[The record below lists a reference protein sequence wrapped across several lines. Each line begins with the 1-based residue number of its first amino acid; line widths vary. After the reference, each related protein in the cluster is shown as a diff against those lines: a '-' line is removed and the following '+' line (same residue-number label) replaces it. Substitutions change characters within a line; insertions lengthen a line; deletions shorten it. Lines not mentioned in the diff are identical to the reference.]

1 MLTLE
6 SAKSYL
12 KIDFDDMDEDIANLI
27 MEAEAVVFASTGIL
41 AEEVERSNNDT
52 LKNLYNITVKIVLK
66 NLFDEKEINGARLRA
81 FYLKLKPLYSRYVNG
96 KLGTSQY
103 VALADSSAPE
113 IHADE
118 AVVTEETD
126 MTEKAAE
133 TKQKPTAA
141 TKKQGI
147 ILLLIQ
153 LIIYTALGFLAS
165 SFYPSTALVYGAVV
179 IGTFI
184 AITYAKK
191 QLGGMSGDI
200 AGYGIVWGEFCGVAM
215 LVFC

>member
-12 KIDFDDMDEDIANLI
+12 KVDFDDMDHDIADLI

-96 KLGTSQY
+96 KL
-103 VALADSSAPE
+103 
-113 IHADE
+113 
-118 AVVTEETD
+118 
-126 MTEKAAE
+126 
-133 TKQKPTAA
+133 
-141 TKKQGI
+141 
-147 ILLLIQ
+147 
-153 LIIYTALGFLAS
+153 
-165 SFYPSTALVYGAVV
+165 
-179 IGTFI
+179 
-184 AITYAKK
+184 
-191 QLGGMSGDI
+191 
-200 AGYGIVWGEFCGVAM
+200 
-215 LVFC
+215 